1 MSSKEELVTIIKEW
15 IENDEKV
22 KEMQAIIKEYK
33 NKKKKLTVT
42 LLNIMKTNEIDCFD
56 INSGK
61 IVYCKSK
68 TKVSLNKKTLIDS
81 LEKFF
86 KEKNNLNI
94 DIDVN
99 SISEYILNNR
109 EIKINENIKRK
120 FLTAKN

>member
-1 MSSKEELVTIIKEW
+1 
-15 IENDEKV
+15 
-22 KEMQAIIKEYK
+22 
-33 NKKKKLTVT
+33 
-42 LLNIMKTNEIDCFD
+42 MKTNEIDCFD

-109 EIKINENIKRK
+109 EIKVNENIKRK
-120 FLTAKN
+120 FLTAKK